1 MRIFNT
7 NLNSFYTNTMSNERS
22 EKINLLF
29 VFWEQLKKNIFI
41 DAWSGFLDP
50 ILDSIDPVSFI
61 VNFFLF
67 SNLFRRKK
75 YNFMNRENDGASR
88 TPMKAKEKLAKK

>member
-1 MRIFNT
+1 
-7 NLNSFYTNTMSNERS
+7 MSNERS
-22 EKINLLF
+22 EKINLSF
-29 VFWEQLKKNIFI
+29 VSTWDLGFRNNFNKNIFI
-41 DAWSGFLDP
+41 DAWSGSLDP
-50 ILDSIDPVSFI
+50 ILDSIDPVFFI

-67 SNLFRRKK
+67 SDLFRRKK